1 MVSGKLHMNSFQ
13 NVNSYLEHPN
23 EQHLLQTSKRIGKLY
38 NQNNKT
44 SIILNQSYFD
54 HFEMILAEIKA
65 KLSDRTK
72 V

>member
-1 MVSGKLHMNSFQ
+1 M
-13 NVNSYLEHPN
+13 
-23 EQHLLQTSKRIGKLY
+23 
-38 NQNNKT
+38 
-44 SIILNQSYFD
+44 ILNQSYFD